1 MAKVAVVIGGGHN
14 GLMAAIT
21 LRESGFK
28 VTLIE
33 ARDKVGGMAD
43 TESIM
48 GVKVSRASYVIGL
61 MPKPFLEKFN
71 LPLIRQDPFQVVYV
85 NGRLYRFGGIG
96 VGGLRPLLTL
106 GRLSSLNLRIS
117 Y

>member
-33 ARDKVGGMAD
+33 
-43 TESIM
+43 
-48 GVKVSRASYVIGL
+48 L
-61 MPKPFLEKFN
+61 
-71 LPLIRQDPFQVVYV
+71 
-85 NGRLYRFGGIG
+85 GI
-96 VGGLRPLLTL
+96 TL
-106 GRLSSLNLRIS
+106 AAWRTRNQ
-117 Y
+117 